1 MGIFRSWVLRK
12 TSPLSRKPGLASFR
26 LSSDIPAFNPTH
38 LVCMPWATGFMMTS
52 FSLSGLSKKNDQPI
66 FAAFG
71 WGHLVAKQGEHPGN
85 DLAND
90 GAFIDD
96 QNFLR
101 GLLFSISLS
110 KSRNIPLDYSIPFFV
125 CRLFLCSKRVS
136 FINGLRVHQ
145 A

>member
-1 MGIFRSWVLRK
+1 
-12 TSPLSRKPGLASFR
+12 
-26 LSSDIPAFNPTH
+26 
-38 LVCMPWATGFMMTS
+38 MTS

-110 KSRNIPLDYSIPFFV
+110 KSRNIPLDYSISAESKYVAAFR
-125 CRLFLCSKRVS
+125 CRGLSFELGGGVS
-136 FINGLRVHQ
+136 NSGTQ
-145 A
+145 